1 MSKLGISYITLHK
14 FIQLKGKEARLQLHL
29 LLKRE
34 LNIKSVVCC
43 DLNMTI
49 MTLVRGSPK
58 DGALFSGEEAASG
71 GSAMWS

>member
-1 MSKLGISYITLHK
+1 MSKLGISCITLDK

-34 LNIKSVVCC
+34 LNIKSAVCC
-43 DLNMTI
+43 DLNVTI

-58 DGALFSGEEAASG
+58 DRVLFSGEEAASG
-71 GSAMWS
+71 CSAV